1 MANANGHGGARRGA
15 GRPLGA
21 KNIRY
26 KTSAA
31 LIEAARID
39 ENLIP
44 VKFEDD
50 SLEFLRDTMCG
61 KIWPTRE
68 QIYAAKS
75 VLPVEYP
82 PSTTLDRRS
91 VEEIKEAAIAEYKEA
106 QERDSEGYREK
117 FDKWLDS
124 VVLAAAN
131 EVACRLLGRKSTRG
145 NPACVVNAVTKVLA
159 EFKEGDEAHITEVT
173 PAPQHK
179 PAFRKRPSEVVD
191 VEPSHIG
198 LQHDCNTAAESGG
211 KPGLSNGSVDRRSVD
226 QLPEPRSA
234 PRVQPIAVV
243 AFSRPFSQFQVSSG
257 RRFTAAEDGSITVT
271 DEGDVEDLLR
281 AGCRR

>member
-1 MANANGHGGARRGA
+1 
-15 GRPLGA
+15 L
-21 KNIRY
+21 
-26 KTSAA
+26 
-31 LIEAARID
+31 L
-39 ENLIP
+39 
-44 VKFEDD
+44 
-50 SLEFLRDTMCG
+50 
-61 KIWPTRE
+61 
-68 QIYAAKS
+68 
-75 VLPVEYP
+75 VEYP

-91 VEEIKEAAIAEYKEA
+91 VAEIKEAAIAEYKEA

-145 NPACVVNAVTKVLA
+145 NPACVVNAVTKILA
-159 EFKEGDEAHITEVT
+159 EFKEGDKAHITEVT

-211 KPGLSNGSVDRRSVD
+211 KKAGLSIGSVDGRSAD
-226 QLPEPRSA
+226 QLPDPRSA

-243 AFSRPFSQFQVSSG
+243 VFSRPFSQFQVSSG

-271 DEGDVEDLLR
+271 NADDAQDLLR